1 MKRIAAQAS
10 DGSFTRVRENN
21 LLTEVL
27 ENPEHRGRV
36 RGVSSSLGWGK
47 GFGEEC
53 AGMYRKR
60 KKRRSDADKEEI
72 VGEAITRVMELLRVA
87 GVPRLDGLCLTQS
100 VQNRSVDNTAE
111 EILKKKNNTAED
123 VPIEN
128 DGQNDNT
135 AANNPK
141 GQNDGPTQPDTID
154 LLTEP
159 TKCSLLDGSECDME
173 LALGTVYPN

>member
-1 MKRIAAQAS
+1 MPHPKC
-10 DGSFTRVRENN
+10 N
-21 LLTEVL
+21 
-27 ENPEHRGRV
+27 
-36 RGVSSSLGWGK
+36 
-47 GFGEEC
+47 
-53 AGMYRKR
+53 
-60 KKRRSDADKEEI
+60 
-72 VGEAITRVMELLRVA
+72 
-87 GVPRLDGLCLTQS
+87 
-100 VQNRSVDNTAE
+100 NRSVDNTAE

-159 TKCSLLDGSECDME
+159 TSGYALSIQINRLAIQYRYRMGMQWCNLLMCGPMR
-173 LALGTVYPN
+173 GTLNCLSQ

>member
-1 MKRIAAQAS
+1 
-10 DGSFTRVRENN
+10 
-21 LLTEVL
+21 
-27 ENPEHRGRV
+27 
-36 RGVSSSLGWGK
+36 
-47 GFGEEC
+47 
-53 AGMYRKR
+53 MYRKK

-72 VGEAITRVMELLRVA
+72 VGEAINRVMELLRVA
-87 GVPRLDGLCLTQS
+87 GVPIPDGLCLTQS
-100 VQNRSVDNTAE
+100 VHNRSVDNT
-111 EILKKKNNTAED
+111 TED

-141 GQNDGPTQPDTID
+141 GQNDGPTQPNTID

-173 LALGTVYPN
+173 LALGTVYPNQ

>member
-1 MKRIAAQAS
+1 M
-10 DGSFTRVRENN
+10 
-21 LLTEVL
+21 
-27 ENPEHRGRV
+27 
-36 RGVSSSLGWGK
+36 SSSVGWSK

-53 AGMYRKR
+53 AGMYRK
-60 KKRRSDADKEEI
+60 KKRRRSDADKEEI

-87 GVPRLDGLCLTQS
+87 GVPIPDGLCLTQS
-100 VQNRSVDNTAE
+100 VHNRSVD
-111 EILKKKNNTAED
+111 NTAED

-135 AANNPK
+135 AADNPK

-159 TKCSLLDGSECDME
+159 TSGYALSIQINRLAIQYRYRMGMQWCNLLMCGPMQ
-173 LALGTVYPN
+173 GTSNCLSQ